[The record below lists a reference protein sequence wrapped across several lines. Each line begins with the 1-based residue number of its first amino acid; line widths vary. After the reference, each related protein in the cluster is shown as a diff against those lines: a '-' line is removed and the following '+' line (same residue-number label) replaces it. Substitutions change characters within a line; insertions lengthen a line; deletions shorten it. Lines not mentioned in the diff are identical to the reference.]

1 MLIIDGF
8 MRVLAL
14 SSQSSPFLGHRF
26 QVSVVPRSLSGGLVQ
41 ASLVFC
47 FRRYD
52 LCLLYCHMAPF
63 VKVYCCR
70 SSSSCFCRV
79 LLLPCDGDDEEDGHN
94 CNNEGARGEEGREG
108 GGEGGTGGRKGRRAG
123 NFDLWDMRPD
133 ASSSAWFGYPGA
145 WPEPLEVDR
154 G

>member
-94 CNNEGARGEEGREG
+94 CNNEGARG
-108 GGEGGTGGRKGRRAG
+108 GGRKGGRRGGRNGREEGQEGRQFRFMGHAPRCKQQRMVWISRCMAG
-123 NFDLWDMRPD
+123 
-133 ASSSAWFGYPGA
+133 AT
-145 WPEPLEVDR
+145 
-154 G
+154 